1 MGQNAILELEC
12 YPSTQYGVI
21 QAHVA
26 GFSTIPNEDSYLVGL
41 KLPSPFVTT
50 YKKEIPQNQNLT
62 ANVTIQTKEY
72 SLLERLFQNV
82 MDVVVNK
89 QH

>member
-1 MGQNAILELEC
+1 MELES
-12 YPSTQYGVI
+12 YPSSQYGVI
-21 QAHVA
+21 QARVDDFA
-26 GFSTIPNEDSYLVGL
+26 TIPNEDSYLVGL
-41 KLPSPFVTT
+41 ELPKPFETT

-82 MDVVVNK
+82 LDVVVNK
-89 QH
+89 QQ